1 MADNPYSSAMK
12 QLEKAAKVSH
22 LPKDVLTLLRHPER
36 IVWVSIP
43 VRMDDGNLQIFEGYR
58 VQYNNARGPYKGGIR
73 FHPRVDLD
81 EVKALA
87 FWMAVKCA
95 VVDIPYGG
103 GKGGIAFDPKT
114 LSAGELERLT
124 RGYIEKIAPFIG
136 PMQDVLAPDV
146 NTSPTTMG
154 WIVDEYSRLQ
164 GKWSPAV
171 VTAKPL
177 ALGGSKGREN
187 STGIGGA
194 FVLERAI
201 QKRNMDITKV
211 RVAIQGFGNVGYYA
225 ALALHKKGAKI
236 VAISDSKGGVYS
248 PAGIDPEA
256 LLSCKNGK
264 GTIEACATLFKQAK
278 RVTNE
283 ELLHLDVDVLI
294 PAALENQ
301 LTKKTSPGVKAKI
314 VLELA
319 NGPTTPEA
327 DEVFAKKKIL
337 VIPDVLSN
345 AGGVTVSYFE
355 WVQNLSGQYWD
366 EEEVMRHLEKKMS
379 QAFDSVWDVAKK
391 NHVSLRVAAF
401 LLATQRIADAIHAR
415 GQVS

>member
-1 MADNPYSSAMK
+1 
-12 QLEKAAKVSH
+12 
-22 LPKDVLTLLRHPER
+22 
-36 IVWVSIP
+36 
-43 VRMDDGNLQIFEGYR
+43 
-58 VQYNNARGPYKGGIR
+58 
-73 FHPRVDLD
+73 
-81 EVKALA
+81 
-87 FWMAVKCA
+87 
-95 VVDIPYGG
+95 
-103 GKGGIAFDPKT
+103 
-114 LSAGELERLT
+114 
-124 RGYIEKIAPFIG
+124 
-136 PMQDVLAPDV
+136 MQDVLAPDV

-194 FVLERAI
+194 FVLARAI

-236 VAISDSKGGVYS
+236 VAISDSKRGVYS

-319 NGPTTPEA
+319 NGPTTPGA

>member
-319 NGPTTPEA
+319 NGPTTPGA

>member
-22 LPKDVLTLLRHPER
+22 LQKDVLTLLHHPER

-43 VRMDDGNLQIFEGYR
+43 VRMDDGTLQIFEGYR

-103 GKGGIAFDPKT
+103 GKGGIAVDPKA
-114 LSAGELERLT
+114 LSSGELERLT

-136 PMQDVLAPDV
+136 PMQDVPAPDV

-187 STGIGGA
+187 STGVGGA

-201 QKRNMDITKV
+201 KKRNMDITKV

-225 ALALHKKGAKI
+225 ALALRRKGAKI

-248 PAGIDPEA
+248 PAGIDPES
-256 LLSCKNGK
+256 LLSCKKGK
-264 GTIEACATLFKQAK
+264 GTIEACVTLFKQAK
-278 RVTNE
+278 LITNE

-301 LTKKTSPGVKAKI
+301 LTKKTAPGVKAKI

-355 WVQNLSGQYWD
+355 WVQNLSGQYWE
-366 EEEVMRHLEKKMS
+366 EEEVLRHLERKMS
-379 QAFDSVWDVAKK
+379 HAFDYIWEEAKK

-401 LLATQRIADAIHAR
+401 LLATQRIANAIQAR
-415 GQVS
+415 GQVL